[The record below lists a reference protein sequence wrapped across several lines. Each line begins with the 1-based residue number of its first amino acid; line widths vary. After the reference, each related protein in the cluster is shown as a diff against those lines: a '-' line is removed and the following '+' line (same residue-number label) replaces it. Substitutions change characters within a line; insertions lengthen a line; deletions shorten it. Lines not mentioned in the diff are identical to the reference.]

1 MVSVVQPKPVI
12 YPDSD
17 GEPMC
22 DNTLQYD
29 WIVLLKSNLDIL
41 LTDDFVGGNIL
52 WYPVEGHPEIRIGP
66 DVLVAK
72 GRPKGFRSSYMQFL
86 EEGVAPTA
94 VFEVLSPNNTLPE
107 MMRKHQFYAHHGA
120 REEIVIDP
128 FNESGF
134 AFVLD
139 EHGTPIEIPDIAG
152 WTSPSLGIRFAI
164 EDGKLRVYRPDGAP
178 FLSPAEL
185 AARADEA
192 VARADEAVARADE
205 ATARARL
212 LADKLRALGIDP
224 DAA

>member
-1 MVSVVQPKPVI
+1 MVSTKQSISIADEPPSIV

-41 LTDDFVGGNIL
+41 LPDDFVGGNIL
-52 WYPVEGHPEIRIGP
+52 WYPVEGHPETRVGP

-72 GRPKGFRSSYMQFL
+72 GRPKGYRGSYIQFR
-86 EEGVAPTA
+86 EAGVAPTA
-94 VFEVLSPNNTLPE
+94 VFEVLSPSNTLIE
-107 MMRKHQFYAHHGA
+107 MMRKQRFFGVHGA
-120 REEIVIDP
+120 REQIYIDP

-134 AFVLD
+134 AFVAQGDGIYL
-139 EHGTPIEIPDIAG
+139 EVEDING
-152 WTSPSLGIRFAI
+152 WTSPALGIRFAL

-185 AARADEA
+185 AARAEQQS
-192 VARADEAVARADE
+192 ARAEQESARAS
-205 ATARARL
+205 RL
-212 LADKLRALGIDP
+212 AEKLRALGVDP
-224 DAA
+224 DAV